1 MTLYS
6 LQTIS
11 LILSGLLL
19 PVERSKDAGQNE
31 RNVMK
36 KFQMMTLG
44 AVLAISACA
53 NTTEMTAQ
61 PVPLTGAV
69 ERQAKQAAAYNLK
82 DPTSAIYRGVA
93 AFKLQNGDYVFCGEQ
108 NTRNSFGGLVGF
120 KPFFVR
126 FALGASTPDRKVE
139 LRGFF
144 AQDACNALRQGLA
157 IPIRNV

>member
-1 MTLYS
+1 M
-6 LQTIS
+6 
-11 LILSGLLL
+11 
-19 PVERSKDAGQNE
+19 ERSKAAGQNE
-31 RNVMK
+31 RHGMM
-36 KFQMMTLG
+36 KFQMMTLS

-53 NTTEMTAQ
+53 NTTEMKAQ

-69 ERQAKQAAAYNLK
+69 ERQGKQAAAYNLK
-82 DPTSAIYRGVA
+82 DPSSAIYRGVA

-108 NTRNSFGGLVGF
+108 NAKNGFGGLVGF

-126 FALGASTPDRKVE
+126 FALGASAPDQKVE

-144 AQDACNALRQGLA
+144 AQDACNALRQGRA